1 MPGGVELSN
10 LRKVFWPDEGL
21 TKGDLVGYFDAVAP
35 FILPALRN
43 RPLTVIRFPDG
54 LKGGSFYQKDTPKY
68 APSWVRT
75 ISLRAESARRQVR
88 YTLCN
93 DKRTL
98 RWLANQA
105 CIELHPWL
113 SRADRLE
120 RPDHLV
126 FDLDPPQDA
135 FERSVQVALVLKEVL
150 DEIGLDGLPKTSGG
164 KGVHVYVP
172 LQRRYDYPVVRSAAL
187 AIGHRV
193 EERMPEE
200 ATAEVRIAKRGG
212 RVFLDPGRN
221 APGAHVVAPY
231 SPRARPGGTVS
242 FPVTW
247 EDLGQVK
254 PRDFTIRN
262 VPGLLAK
269 SDPWKKL
276 MPRPQVLPREI
287 VAEDSSR

>member
-10 LRKVFWPDEGL
+10 LNKVFWPDEGL
-21 TKGDLVGYFDAVAP
+21 TKGDLIAYFDAVAP
-35 FILPALRN
+35 SLLPVLRT

-54 LKGGSFYQKDTPKY
+54 INGMSFYQKDTPKY
-68 APSWVRT
+68 APAWVKT
-75 ISLRAESARRQVR
+75 ISLRAESAKREVR

-93 DKRTL
+93 DRRTL

-113 SRADRLE
+113 SRINRLE

-135 FERSVQVALVLKEVL
+135 FDRSVQVALALKEVL
-150 DEIGLDGLPKTSGG
+150 DEIGLEGLPKTSGG

-187 AIGHRV
+187 LIGRRV
-193 EERMPEE
+193 EEWMPDE
-200 ATAEVRIAKRGG
+200 ATTEFRIAKRRG

-231 SPRARPGGTVS
+231 SPRARPGATVS
-242 FPVTW
+242 FPVPW
-247 EDLGQVK
+247 SELDRVK
-254 PRDFTIRN
+254 PGDFTIQN
-262 VPGLLAK
+262 VPALLAK
-269 SDPWKKL
+269 EDLWKKL
-276 MPRPQVLPREI
+276 LPRPQALPPKVLAGDET
-287 VAEDSSR
+287 S

>member
-10 LRKVFWPDEGL
+10 LGKVFWPDEGL
-21 TKGDLVGYFDAVAP
+21 TKGDLIDYFEAVSP
-35 FILPALRN
+35 FLLPALRN

-54 LKGGSFYQKDTPKY
+54 IKGGSFYQKDTPKY
-68 APSWVRT
+68 APSWVKT
-75 ISLRAESARRQVR
+75 ISLRAESARREVR

-93 DKRTL
+93 DRRTL

-113 SRADRLE
+113 SRADRLD

-135 FERSVQVALVLKEVL
+135 FERSVQVALILKEVL
-150 DEIGLDGLPKTSGG
+150 DEIGLEGLPKTSGG
-164 KGVHVYVP
+164 KGVHIYVP

-187 AIGHRV
+187 AIGQRV
-193 EERMPEE
+193 EERGPDE
-200 ATAEVRIAKRGG
+200 ATAEFRIAKRGG

-231 SPRARPGGTVS
+231 SPRARRGATVS
-242 FPVTW
+242 FPVAW
-247 EDLGQVK
+247 EDLEQVK
-254 PRDFTIRN
+254 PGDFTIRN

-269 SDPWKKL
+269 DDPWRKL
-276 MPRPQVLPREI
+276 MPRPQALPRE
-287 VAEDSSR
+287 VLAEDSSR

>member
-10 LRKVFWPDEGL
+10 LDKVFWPDEGL
-21 TKGDLVGYFDAVAP
+21 TKGDLIDYYDAVSSSL
-35 FILPALRN
+35 LPALRN

-54 LKGGSFYQKDTPKY
+54 IKGMSFYQKDTPKY
-68 APSWVRT
+68 APAWVKT
-75 ISLRAESARRQVR
+75 ISLRAESAKREVR
-88 YTLCN
+88 YPLCN

-113 SRADRLE
+113 SRVDRLD

-150 DEIGLDGLPKTSGG
+150 DEIGLEGIPKTSGG

-172 LQRRYDYPVVRSAAL
+172 LGRRYGYPAVRSAAV
-187 AIGHRV
+187 AIGQRV
-193 EERMPEE
+193 EERIPEE
-200 ATAEVRIAKRGG
+200 ATSEFLKAKRGG

-221 APGAHVVAPY
+221 APGAHVAAPY
-231 SPRARPGGTVS
+231 SPRARPGATVS

-247 EDLGQVK
+247 KNLEAVK
-254 PRDFTIRN
+254 PGDFTIRN

-269 SDPWKKL
+269 KDPWKTL
-276 MPRPQVLPREI
+276 MPRAQTLPRELLRD
-287 VAEDSSR
+287 AAPR

>member
-10 LRKVFWPDEGL
+10 LGKVFWPDEGL
-21 TKGDLVGYFDAVAP
+21 TKGDLISYFDAVAP
-35 FILPALRN
+35 CLLPALHH

-54 LKGGSFYQKDTPKY
+54 IKGMSFYQKDTPKY
-68 APSWVRT
+68 APAWVKT
-75 ISLRAESARRQVR
+75 ISLRAESAKRDVR
-88 YTLCN
+88 YPLCN

-113 SRADRLE
+113 SRIDRLD

-135 FERSVQVALVLKEVL
+135 FERSVQVALVLKGVL
-150 DEIGLDGLPKTSGG
+150 DEVGLEGLPKTSGG

-187 AIGHRV
+187 AIGQRV
-193 EERMPEE
+193 EERIPDE
-200 ATAEVRIAKRGG
+200 ATAEFRIAKREG
-212 RVFLDPGRN
+212 RVYLDPGRN
-221 APGAHVVAPY
+221 APGAHVVSVY
-231 SPRARPGGTVS
+231 SPRARPGATVS
-242 FPVTW
+242 FPVPW
-247 EDLGQVK
+247 KDLERIK
-254 PRDFTIRN
+254 PGDFNIRS

-269 SDPWKKL
+269 EDRWKKL
-276 MPRPQVLPREI
+276 MPKPQALPRNLLG
-287 VAEDSSR
+287 

>member
-113 SRADRLE
+113 SRADRIE
-120 RPDHLV
+120 RPDYLV

-135 FERSVQVALVLKEVL
+135 FERSVRVALVLKEVL
-150 DEIGLDGLPKTSGG
+150 DELGLEGLPKTSGG
-164 KGVHVYVP
+164 TGV
-172 LQRRYDYPVVRSAAL
+172 
-187 AIGHRV
+187 
-193 EERMPEE
+193 
-200 ATAEVRIAKRGG
+200 
-212 RVFLDPGRN
+212 
-221 APGAHVVAPY
+221 HVVAPY
-231 SPRARPGGTVS
+231 SPRARPGAPVS
-242 FPVTW
+242 FPVPW
-247 EDLGQVK
+247 EDLKRVK
-254 PRDFTIRN
+254 PADFTIVN
-262 VPGLLAK
+262 VPDLVAK
-269 SDPWKKL
+269 EDP
-276 MPRPQVLPREI
+276 
-287 VAEDSSR
+287 